1 MSTVRVKAI
10 AGNGVLGSGFRE
22 SSLLRGM
29 RLDPDFIGCDAG
41 STDPGPFYLGS
52 GESAFP
58 KVAVK
63 RDLAL
68 LMKAAQSRKIPLIIG
83 SAGTAGGHPHVER
96 LKEITLEIAS
106 ESGMSF
112 KLAIIDAEQDKSKLT
127 DLLNRGKITPM
138 ESLGLDH
145 DTIQKSER
153 IVGMMG
159 VDPYVFALRNN
170 ANIINQQCIMIFSI
184 L

>member
-1 MSTVRVKAI
+1 
-10 AGNGVLGSGFRE
+10 
-22 SSLLRGM
+22 
-29 RLDPDFIGCDAG
+29 
-41 STDPGPFYLGS
+41 
-52 GESAFP
+52 
-58 KVAVK
+58 
-63 RDLAL
+63 
-68 LMKAAQSRKIPLIIG
+68 MKAAQSKKIPLIIG

-159 VDPYVFALRNN
+159 VDPYVFALRHECQHYYCRPSDC
-170 ANIINQQCIMIFSI
+170 AIYAALPIMRGVDPAVAWHAAKI
-184 L
+184 LECGAAAAETRSSPDCLFF